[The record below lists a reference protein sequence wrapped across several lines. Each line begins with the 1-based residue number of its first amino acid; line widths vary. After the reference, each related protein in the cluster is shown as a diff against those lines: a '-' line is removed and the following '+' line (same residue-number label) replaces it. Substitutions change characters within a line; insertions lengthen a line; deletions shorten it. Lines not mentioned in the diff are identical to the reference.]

1 MLLCTARGPSIAV
14 EVCWW
19 RVAQEAKNVEPWE
32 SEQSSDE
39 LSLRWRHAELRV
51 LLLFFHGERDS
62 SHIDGV
68 MMVKPSMLTPLVM
81 LANSG
86 EMSQFSEISGGIFEE
101 LMCDELIKP
110 IN

>member
-1 MLLCTARGPSIAV
+1 
-14 EVCWW
+14 
-19 RVAQEAKNVEPWE
+19 
-32 SEQSSDE
+32 
-39 LSLRWRHAELRV
+39 
-51 LLLFFHGERDS
+51 
-62 SHIDGV
+62 